1 MQMLESSRTRTERGH
16 ALRSK
21 KAWDCECGRHLRVTG
36 EWALIARVTRVA
48 YHLDAQYP
56 EALRPWSRP
65 RSSSA
70 PKYTRRSEQ
79 SATDQLPAR
88 ALKLPNAVQEKP
100 AAALDP

>member
-21 KAWDCECGRHLRVTG
+21 KAWDCECV
-36 EWALIARVTRVA
+36 
-48 YHLDAQYP
+48 
-56 EALRPWSRP
+56 RPWSRP